1 VISSKKSV
9 WDNFCM
15 DSGVLRVTRG
25 GSGAQAPPLAACPSA
40 AFLRSPGWSP
50 KSQFGKQ

>member
-1 VISSKKSV
+1 MISSKKSV

-25 GSGAQAPPLAACPSA
+25 GSGAEVPPLAARLIRA
-40 AFLRSPGWSP
+40 PGWSP